1 MLNRIRCLTTLAMLA
16 APGAAVFAQS
26 GAVKRD
32 LAYSRELNSLGL
44 YDFSTRFL
52 QERMAENKAQN
63 AASFYRVQLAE
74 TYLSSGKN
82 DEADAIIRGIPKTD
96 PAYYQSLGTLGV
108 YHFMKKNNQE
118 ALKNLEELYNHLKRE
133 KIDPTDFERPL
144 TALLNIYYQEGRE
157 NDASSLMDWT
167 RGTTSDKRA
176 TQYTKALLQLST
188 AENNR
193 RAELR
198 EKAAFQRRLSDM
210 MKDKSRQT
218 QLTTLQKKI
227 ADLTKTVVDNP
238 GNTNAQRDR
247 VEAYR
252 QLGEVLGMDLD
263 RVMKID
269 EMELARK
276 KTSGEV
282 KNRDKWSANDK
293 ARLRRTDP
301 NDWQT
306 AVLAAAVDFH
316 EIQWGGQDMLTAYAT
331 AQIIHCFYL
340 IGEYEEAGE
349 EVRRYPD
356 LFEASDEALEK
367 DGKKSESPAADAKF
381 WTGRSYLAMAEQAEA
396 AAAAA
401 KSKGDLR
408 KESELKK
415 EAVIY
420 YRRAFKYLGKLV
432 KYYPQFKDAPAAYKD
447 FKQATES
454 AIAIDPDKRTTYQ
467 SEFSKIKAPEMSDQS
482 TLVSAWA
489 EQNYASRQYNL
500 VVDEL
505 LPILRRMAA
514 RYTPGVSELVNRLIL
529 SYAYMGD
536 STNAVILGSY
546 AALLPK
552 DDFVTTAL
560 LNAGHVLWKQASE
573 VAASDPAKAA
583 QLKGDALTLYRL
595 LLEIDM
601 LNPYAG
607 VVSLRV
613 AREHLNSVS
622 RIGTRLNASSDPAER
637 AALKKEWLAQLNSAA
652 ASYKV
657 IMDNFGN
664 NPELTDEAYMKYADC
679 LAMLD
684 DYEGAANVL
693 RKFIAFGPSSM
704 KVAAVAQEIIPE
716 MLSREADR
724 IAEQAAAL
732 RDEAVD
738 DSALIER
745 ADRRKAQAAAIYDEA
760 AEGILEFR
768 RELAEGGKYASVAQT
783 PEVQK
788 AVRRADSLLPWLY
801 DGAGQYDKAI
811 AEFNSFILRHP
822 DDPLAPTYLM
832 RIAIINMDMGRD
844 SETQTI
850 LTALVNKYPDS
861 VEAKNAQFV
870 LARNLYSA
878 GNYSKSI
885 DIFERLFS
893 GDQAKSLSITNLRWV
908 ASTLSQCPGDVLSGR
923 AAAIALSACEKLL
936 MAIQDPNLDD
946 WFVEE
951 RAAELKV
958 DKAKA
963 RIAVDR
969 LEQRIHLDAGRA
981 AAKAGQLDK
990 AVAELET
997 IEKLETDSPYF
1008 YDMHF
1013 AMAEVREKQK
1023 RHDEARAELAKISI
1037 RAIQNRDFANYDQ
1050 AQVLTGESF
1059 LNSEPPAVNKAYA
1072 CFSTVAASAFPED
1085 EQEVQAQEKQQAAA
1099 PNEADDASSADAPAE
1114 SGEAQTGETEAG
1126 NEAGE
1131 KAGEDAPSAGAP
1143 HLPALNVDPDAL
1155 PWIEQAIYRTAYT
1168 AALLGKTEERD
1179 EMVGKYRKHFPDGKY
1194 IIEIGSL
1201 PESIVQ

>member
-1 MLNRIRCLTTLAMLA
+1 MLNRISYLAILAMLA
-16 APGAAVFAQS
+16 APAAVFAQS
-26 GAVKRD
+26 GAVRRD
-32 LAYSRELNSLGL
+32 LAYSRELNSMGL

-52 QERMAENKAQN
+52 EERLKENKAKDMVN
-63 AASFYRVQLAE
+63 FYRVQLAE

-82 DEADAIIRGIPKTD
+82 DEAQKIIDGIPKND

-108 YHFMKKNNQE
+108 YYYMKKDNQK
-118 ALKNLEELYNHLKRE
+118 ALKPLEELYHYLQRQKA
-133 KIDPTDFERPL
+133 DPTDYERPL

-157 NDASSLMDWT
+157 NDASTLMDWT

-176 TQYTKALLQLST
+176 TMYTKAMLQLAT

-198 EKAAFQRRLSDM
+198 EKAAFQRRFSDI
-210 MKDKSRQT
+210 MKDKSKQT
-218 QLTTLQKKI
+218 DLTRLQKRI
-227 ADLTKTVVDNP
+227 ADLTKAVVDNP
-238 GNTNAQRDR
+238 GDVGKQRDR
-247 VEAYR
+247 IEAYK
-252 QLGEVLGMDLD
+252 QLGEILGMDLD
-263 RVMKID
+263 RIMKID
-269 EMELARK
+269 ELDLARK

-282 KNRDKWSANDK
+282 KNRDKWNSRDK
-293 ARLRRTDP
+293 DRLRKTDP
-301 NDWQT
+301 SDWQT
-306 AVLAAAVDFH
+306 AVLASSVDFH
-316 EIQWGGQDMLTAYAT
+316 DIQWGGQDMLTAYAT

-340 IGEYEEAGE
+340 LGEYAEAGE

-401 KSKGDLR
+401 KSKGETR
-408 KESELKK
+408 KEAELKK
-415 EAVIY
+415 EAVTY

-467 SEFSKIKAPEMSDQS
+467 SEFSKIKAPEMVDQS

-505 LPILRRMAA
+505 LPILQRMAS
-514 RYTPGVSELVNRLIL
+514 RYTPGLSELVNRLIL

-560 LNAGHVLWKQASE
+560 LNAGHVLWKQAAE
-573 VAASDPAKAA
+573 ADDPAKAA
-583 QLKGDALTLYRL
+583 QLKDDALTLYRL
-595 LLEIDM
+595 LLDIDM

-613 AREHLNSVS
+613 AREYLNSAS

-637 AALKKEWLAQLNSAA
+637 AALKKEWQAKVNGAA

-657 IMDNFGN
+657 IMENFGN

-679 LAMLD
+679 LAMQD
-684 DYEGAANVL
+684 DYDAAANAL
-693 RKFIAFGPSSM
+693 RKFIAFGPSSL

-724 IAEQAAAL
+724 LADQAASI
-732 RDEAVD
+732 RDEEAAGD
-738 DSALIER
+738 PALLEK
-745 ADRRKAQAAAIYDEA
+745 ADKLKAQAATIYGEA
-760 AEGILEFR
+760 ADGILELR
-768 RELAEGGKYASVAQT
+768 RDLADGGKYASVAKT

-788 AVRRADSLLPWLY
+788 VQRRADSLLPWLY
-801 DGAGQYDKAI
+801 DGAGKWDKAI
-811 AEFNSFILRHP
+811 SEFDAFVRKHP
-822 DDPLAPTYLM
+822 DDPLASSYLM
-832 RIAIINMDMGRD
+832 RIGIINMDMGRD
-844 SETQTI
+844 SEAQKI
-850 LTALVNKYPDS
+850 LTALVNRYPDS
-861 VEAKNAQFV
+861 TEAKNAQYV
-870 LARNLYSA
+870 LARTLYTA
-878 GNYSKSI
+878 GNYAKAL
-885 DIFERLFS
+885 DLF
-893 GDQAKSLSITNLRWV
+893 GQLFAGEQAKNLSVTNLRWI
-908 ASTLSQCPGDVLSGR
+908 ASTLSQCPDEALAKK
-923 AAAIALSACEKLL
+923 AAEIALSVCEKLV
-936 MAIQDPNLDD
+936 MKIQDPNLDD
-946 WFVEE
+946 WFSEQ
-951 RAAELKV
+951 RAAELKS
-958 DKAKA
+958 DKAAA
-963 RIAVDR
+963 RTAVSR

-981 AAKAGQLDK
+981 AAKAGQFDK
-990 AVAELET
+990 AVAELEK
-997 IEKLETDSPYF
+997 IDMLEADSPYF

-1013 AMAEVREKQK
+1013 AMAETRELQG
-1023 RHDEARAELAKISI
+1023 RADEARAELAKISV
-1037 RAIQNRDFANYDQ
+1037 RANQTGNFDLYNK

-1059 LNSEPPAVNKAYA
+1059 LKSGAVNKAYA
-1072 CFSTVAASAFPED
+1072 CFSIIAATAFPED
-1085 EQEVQAQEKQQAAA
+1085 E
-1099 PNEADDASSADAPAE
+1099 ADDPASDPGADPETDAPAD
-1114 SGEAQTGETEAG
+1114 AQA
-1126 NEAGE
+1126 
-1131 KAGEDAPSAGAP
+1131 KDED
-1143 HLPALNVDPDAL
+1143 PASQQ
-1155 PWIEQAIYRTAYT
+1155 WIEQAIYRTAYT

-1179 EMVGKYRKHFPDGKY
+1179 LMVRKYRKHFPDGKY
-1194 IIEIGSL
+1194 AAEIGSL
-1201 PESIVQ
+1201 PESQAQ